1 MNTYTTR
8 GTCSRQITFDVTPDG
23 KVKDVKFLGG
33 CLGNLQALGKLV
45 EGMDIDEVIS
55 RLKGIQC
62 RNGTSCSDQLATA
75 LLKYKEKNNG

>member
-1 MNTYTTR
+1 MQTYTTR

-33 CLGNLQALGKLV
+33 CPGNLQALAKLV
-45 EGMDIDEVIS
+45 DGLSVDEVIAK
-55 RLKGIQC
+55 LKGIQC

>member
-75 LLKYKEKNNG
+75 LLRYKEKNNG

>member
-1 MNTYTTR
+1 MQTYNTR
-8 GTCSRQITFDVTPDG
+8 GTCSRQITFDVTSDG

-45 EGMDIDEVIS
+45 EGMNIDEVIS

>member
-1 MNTYTTR
+1 MQTYTTR

-23 KVKDVKFLGG
+23 KVTGVKYLGG
-33 CLGNLQALGKLV
+33 CLGNLQALSKLV

-62 RNGTSCSDQLATA
+62 RNGTSCSDQLANA
-75 LLKYKEKNNG
+75 LIKYKEQKGL